1 MRGLT
6 RLAPSVLL
14 AALALTTPVHAA
26 PADDRAA
33 FGIAMGAPVRQLS
46 GARPFKPGWYDVVAP
61 PAPDP
66 RFDRVAVEAFAGT
79 GVCVVQGVSSLISRD
94 ADGARVRAAVDRL
107 ADDFSARYGQP
118 LKLDACT
125 GLTCA
130 PDAWG
135 EDVQTG
141 DRRYGYRWDVRGG
154 PIRQVSVVVLAHS
167 VSSFVYL
174 VQYDSAEL
182 TGCRTEEL
190 HTPES

>member
-1 MRGLT
+1 MRSPT
-6 RLAPSVLL
+6 RLAPSLL
-14 AALALTTPVHAA
+14 AVLVLAA
-26 PADDRAA
+26 PAQAAAADDRLA

-46 GARPFKPGWYDVVAP
+46 GAKAFKPGWYNVAAP

-66 RFDRVAVEAFAGT
+66 RFDKVAVEAFAQT
-79 GVCVVQGVSSLISRD
+79 GVCVVQGVSALVTQD
-94 ADGARVRAAVDRL
+94 ANGAKVRRAVDRL
-107 ADDFSARYGQP
+107 ADDFSTRYGQP
-118 LKLDACT
+118 LKLDSCT
-125 GLTCA
+125 GLACA

-174 VQYDSAEL
+174 VQYDSAQL
-182 TGCRTEEL
+182 TDCRSEEL
-190 HTPES
+190 RTPEP